1 MKKII
6 ITAFFIL
13 AANSFSGELTGAGA
27 ALKVLERNNI
37 TLHDLTV
44 SGRELI
50 ELGEVTGVGNR
61 INVEDIEMYITKD
74 SCIESLEAQ
83 LIFNNPNRSLVF
95 NDIASV
101 LAKGKM
107 LKMKEIMGL
116 VVIK

>member
-6 ITAFFIL
+6 FTALFIL
-13 AANSFSGELTGAGA
+13 ATNAFSGELTGAGA

-44 SGRELI
+44 SGRQLV
-50 ELGEVTGVGNR
+50 ELGEVTGASDS
-61 INVEDIEMYITKD
+61 INVEDIEMFVTGD
-74 SCIESLEAQ
+74 SCIESFEAK
-83 LIFNNPNRSLVF
+83 LIFNNPNRGLIF
-95 NDIASV
+95 KDIDSI

-107 LKMKEIMGL
+107 IKVKEIKGL